1 MHKNNGAAKVFS
13 ETAIPKL
20 PKTLS
25 KVGIFLKLKLRINE
39 KFNLP
44 QMLSLTFKTLG
55 NSKKQRF
62 LLLSYVQISK
72 LFKA

>member
-62 LLLSYVQISK
+62 QLLSYVQISK